1 MPQENVERLDRI
13 FEHLFEGRRL
23 GPELLADDAEWVNP
37 PDAVE
42 GGTRKGAD
50 AFNDAIESVFAAWDD
65 VWFDTDRVVEN
76 GDDQVVA
83 LGVLRGH
90 IRGPGM
96 QVESPHGQ
104 VWTFRAGRVARMQW
118 FNTHEETLQA
128 AGLPPR
134 RP

>member
-1 MPQENVERLDRI
+1 MPQENVDKLDRI
-13 FEHLFEGRRL
+13 FEHLFEGRRI

-37 PDAVE
+37 RDAVE
-42 GGTRKGAD
+42 GGTRQGAD

-65 VWFDTDRVVEN
+65 VWFDTERVLEN

-96 QVESPHGQ
+96 EVESPHGQ
-104 VWTFRAGRVARMQW
+104 VWTFRDGRVARMEW
-118 FNTHEETLQA
+118 FNTHEETLQH
-128 AGLPPR
+128 AGVR
-134 RP
+134 K

>member
-1 MPQENVERLDRI
+1 MPQENVDKLDRI

-37 PDAVE
+37 SDAVE

-76 GDDQVVA
+76 GDDQFVA

-96 QVESPHGQ
+96 EVESPHGQ
-104 VWTFRAGRVARMQW
+104 VWSFRDGRVTGMQW
-118 FNTHEETLQA
+118 FNTHAETLQV
-128 AGLPPR
+128 AGLR
-134 RP
+134 E

>member
-1 MPQENVERLDRI
+1 MPQENVDKLDRI
-13 FEHLFEGRRL
+13 FDHLFQGRRI

-37 PDAVE
+37 RDAVE
-42 GGTRKGAD
+42 GGTRHGAD

-65 VWFDTDRVVEN
+65 VWFDTERVVES

-96 QVESPHGQ
+96 EVESPHCQ
-104 VWTFRAGRVARMQW
+104 VWTIRVGRVDRMER
-118 FNTHEETLQA
+118 FNTHAETLQH
-128 AGLPPR
+128 AGLR
-134 RP
+134 E

>member
-1 MPQENVERLDRI
+1 MPQENVYKLDRI

-23 GPELLADDAEWVNP
+23 GPELLAEDAEWVNP
-37 PDAVE
+37 RDAVE
-42 GGTRKGAD
+42 GGTRSGAD

-96 QVESPHGQ
+96 EVESPHGQ
-104 VWTFRAGRVARMQW
+104 VWSFRDGRVTRMQW
-118 FNTHEETLQA
+118 FNTHAETLQA
-128 AGLPPR
+128 AGLR
-134 RP
+134 E